1 MQSKAEKASRLF
13 QFLSEV
19 QKLKEKQTLSVQ
31 EYSKEGAV
39 FWLAELREYSEGCRG
54 QLRFGS
60 TMSAALAESRVDSS
74 GGDADL
80 VIELPRPHYIEF
92 PELDKALEG
101 RLSNDGLD
109 PFKRPEAVDKDG
121 ATPDSLGAEEGV
133 SESDPTAWL
142 EQWEKWAEN
151 ERYRQLYEKMFDLQ
165 TKANQQA
172 DEFELILGLGSL
184 YWPVPEGETIDRPLF
199 TVDLAAVMD
208 KHSGQIDV
216 RLNGDVVSPELEVV
230 PPEKMTDARFIVD
243 VKAEVEALNG
253 DILSPDTFRE
263 LGQLTANSLSTNAVY
278 EDSIARPSRSS
289 YPRICWAPCIILRRR
304 RRTGLA
310 VSFARIADEILET
323 GRIPAGLAALIDAND
338 ISQVK
343 KSAEA
348 GALYVNDDDIFS
360 PLPLNDRQQ
369 AVIERV
375 DRNAQ
380 TIVQGPPGTG
390 KTHMAA
396 ALLSHLLAQG
406 KRVLVTAETDRALY
420 ELRDKMPAEIQELA
434 VSVIGTGSSN
444 MADLRVAI
452 DTIARRSSDFDDAE
466 SRSRI
471 GQLTAEL
478 ETLGEQRV
486 RSVREWTARMEEEN
500 SPVVS
505 AGYEM
510 PVARAVEKWL
520 SESDQNDWINAIE
533 IGDLHAPFP
542 LTVEETNRWLELLD
556 DPRLGEHES
565 LSNADTIDLNA
576 IKSVAA
582 FEAMCGRL
590 KKAAE
595 DFRLAASHVDPD
607 ALHAWKSLSTN
618 DQNLVMVSFE
628 QALKLESSVERESHP
643 WSAELRTAANSYEVS
658 AKRTQLENLQLKL
671 GEAELQADALGGL
684 KRLTVSDGALEDYIP
699 IARSLEAYL
708 SGGGEVPTRTDGSVK
723 PPIFGKRIIR
733 EAMPFFTA
741 VRIDGLAATTLPQV
755 QKFLAFIEVSWV
767 LQDLYR
773 SWPHFVPGDASDPV
787 GEIAACRTTLREF
800 ENSLERHAELN
811 ALIATLQGLGIDV
824 LRGALEEGLQSVKQL
839 DRLCQYEKSLHDERI
854 RFDSME
860 RNIRTLQSEGHGL
873 QWLETL
879 TVAVEQ
885 RDPALYM
892 EALDKAQEAYGL
904 ASVAREFAP
913 LSRAVLSWSEDLYDR
928 VREDPHDGEWR
939 ERLRRAE
946 PARQWLA
953 AGQLIEERSDTGLNR
968 LQEDISRIEKRI
980 TATVTDLAA
989 ERAWAHAVG
998 SSRIDPA
1005 MRSNLVAYTQ
1015 AVGRLGKGTGKYA
1028 DFHRRDVRRHL
1039 DSCRAAVP
1047 VWIMPLFRVIDQ
1059 FKLEENM
1066 FDVIIVDEASQ
1077 AGVDAVFLQYLAPRI
1092 VVIGDDKQVS
1102 PSGVGVDRQPIIHL
1116 AHQYLYDFDKI
1127 DSWID
1132 PTRSLFD
1139 DAEMRYGER
1148 IVLREHRRCVPE
1160 IIEFSNQIAYRP
1172 NSIELIPVRE
1182 VLPGRL
1188 APFKVTRTPNAAQPV
1203 TKKKV
1208 INIDEADVLIE
1219 RLIQCLEDPAY
1230 EGKTMGVISLLSTS
1244 GQAEYLKNRLL
1255 EKLSPEVWEQRDLK
1269 VGSPA
1274 EFQGAERDVIFLSMV
1289 SMVPVDGAQRLSVM
1303 ATDMYIQRYNVAVSR
1318 AKDQVWLFHSAGVE
1332 NLDGRDIRAQLL
1344 QHAYDVATAAP
1355 EVESSSLVPD
1365 DVRVEPFDSLFEQR
1379 VYNDIVARGYFVV
1392 PQFDAYGYRLDLVV
1406 EGSNGRLA
1414 IECDGDYW
1422 HGESQARADRV
1433 RQRELERLGWRFVR
1447 IFESDFYLDK
1457 QEQLQ
1462 RVFDA
1467 LEERDIHP
1475 YSLEQ
1480 SGTESLS
1487 NIEIVDSRADINTT
1501 IVFHA
1506 EPTESQEHGNEQLDL
1521 PATRVRA
1528 LDSETAVAAEENSD
1542 DYDADFIE
1550 VYEESSRVDT
1560 WDGDGDQGE
1569 LLETDTI
1576 VSLAREWD
1584 LFSVAPEVPVETSK
1598 NSTQPAN
1605 EEFSVD
1611 EAEKVSA
1618 ATPHTP
1624 ATTEWS
1630 LATINGKVQGYPFE
1644 DRYQIFRGLC
1654 VSVHSAS
1661 DEQIIEGLLAIL
1673 KVEGPML
1680 GHVLMSRYVKA
1691 GGDHRVT
1698 RPVKKTLN
1706 SVISRLVSRRMIRFD
1721 NPTDVAGNVGKTFHL
1736 PEQPSVIVRTRG
1748 ERDLA
1753 DIPYGELRVV
1763 MGHVVSQWG
1772 LEDSEVVMRETLKAF
1787 DLIKLTDNAKNLLD
1801 VPFQRIR
1808 EESLN

>member
-1 MQSKAEKASRLF
+1 M
-13 QFLSEV
+13 
-19 QKLKEKQTLSVQ
+19 KEKQTLSVQ
-31 EYSKEGAV
+31 GYSKEGAV
-39 FWLAELREYSEGCRG
+39 FWLAELREYSESCGG

-60 TMSAALAESRVDSS
+60 TMSAVLTESRVDSS
-74 GGDADL
+74 EGDTDL
-80 VIELPRPHYIEF
+80 VIELPRPHYVDF

-109 PFKRPEAVDKDG
+109 PFRRPEVMDKDG
-121 ATPDSLGAEEGV
+121 ATSDSVGAEEEV
-133 SESDPTAWL
+133 SESDPIAWL

-184 YWPVPEGETIDRPLF
+184 YWAVPDGETIDRPLF
-199 TVDLAAVMD
+199 TVDLAVTMD
-208 KHSGQIDV
+208 KHSGQIDI
-216 RLNGDVVSPELEVV
+216 RLNGDVVTPELEVV

-278 EDSIARPSRSS
+278 EDNIARPSRAL

-310 VSFARIADEILET
+310 VSFARIAEEILET
-323 GRIPAGLAALIDAND
+323 GRIPAGLAALIDVND

-343 KSAEA
+343 QSAEA
-348 GALYVNDDDIFS
+348 GAMYVNDDDIFS
-360 PLPLNDRQQ
+360 PLPLNDRQK

-420 ELRDKMPAEIQELA
+420 ELRDKMPAEIQKLA

-444 MADLRVAI
+444 MADDLRVTI

-486 RSVREWTARMEEEN
+486 RSVREWTARIGEEN
-500 SPVVS
+500 SPVAS

-510 PVARAVEKWL
+510 PVARAIEKWL
-520 SESDQNDWINAIE
+520 SESDQNDWIKAIE
-533 IGDLHAPFP
+533 IRDLHAPFP
-542 LTVEETNRWLELLD
+542 LTAEETNRWLELLE
-556 DPRLGEHES
+556 DPRFEEHES
-565 LSNADTIDLNA
+565 LSNADTINLDA
-576 IKSVAA
+576 IKSAAA
-582 FEAMCGRL
+582 FEALCVRL

-595 DFRLAASHVDPD
+595 DFRLAASHLDPD
-607 ALHAWKSLSTN
+607 ALHSWKSLSSN
-618 DQNLVMVSFE
+618 DQTLVMVSLE
-628 QALKLESSVERESHP
+628 QALKLESSVEKESHP
-643 WSAELRTAANSYEVS
+643 WSAELRAAANGYDVS

-671 GEAELQADALGGL
+671 RESELQAGALGGL

-708 SGGGEVPTRTDGSVK
+708 TGGGEVPTRPDGSVK
-723 PPIFGKRIIR
+723 PPMFGKRIIR

-755 QKFLAFIEVSWV
+755 QKFLAFVEVTWV

-773 SWPHFVPGDASDPV
+773 SWPHFVPGDVSDPV
-787 GEIAACRTTLREF
+787 GEMTACRTTLREF

-811 ALIATLQGLGIDV
+811 ALIAALQGLGINAR
-824 LRGALEEGLQSVKQL
+824 RGALEEDLQSVKQL
-839 DRLCQYEKSLHDERI
+839 DRVCQYEKSLHDERI
-854 RFDSME
+854 RFDSIE
-860 RNIRTLQSEGHGL
+860 RNIRILQSEGHGL

-879 TVAVEQ
+879 TIAVEQ
-885 RDPALYM
+885 RDPALYA

-904 ASVAREFAP
+904 ASAAREFAP
-913 LSRAVLSWSEDLYDR
+913 LSHAVLSWSEELYDR
-928 VREDPHDGEWR
+928 VREDPHDGEWH

-953 AGQLIEERSDTGLNR
+953 AGQLLEKRGDTGLNR

-989 ERAWAHAVG
+989 ERAWAYAVG

-1077 AGVDAVFLQYLAPRI
+1077 AGVDAIFLQYLAPRI
-1092 VVIGDDKQVS
+1092 VVIGDQKQVS
-1102 PSGVGVDRQPIIHL
+1102 PSGVGVDRKPIIHL

-1127 DSWID
+1127 DSWTD

-1160 IIEFSNQIAYRP
+1160 IIEFSNKIAYRP

-1182 VLPGRL
+1182 VFSGRL
-1188 APFKVTRTPNAAQPV
+1188 APFKVTRTPHAAQPV

-1219 RLIQCLEDPAY
+1219 RLIQGLEDPAY

-1289 SMVPVDGAQRLSVM
+1289 SMVPIDGAQRLSVI

-1355 EVESSSLVPD
+1355 EVKSSSLVSD
-1365 DVRVEPFDSLFEQR
+1365 DVRVELFDSLFEQR
-1379 VYNDIVARGYFVV
+1379 VYNGIVAKGYFVV

-1406 EGSNGRLA
+1406 EGANGRLA

-1422 HGESQARADRV
+1422 HGESQARADRA

-1467 LEERDIHP
+1467 LEERGIRP

-1480 SGTESLS
+1480 AGAESLS
-1487 NIEIVDSRADINTT
+1487 NIEIVDSRADIDTT
-1501 IVFHA
+1501 IDFHA
-1506 EPTESQEHGNEQLDL
+1506 ELPESQEYGHEQLDL
-1521 PATRVRA
+1521 PAIRVRA
-1528 LDSETAVAAEENSD
+1528 RDSETSVATEEDSD

-1550 VYEESSRVDT
+1550 VYEESSRVDI
-1560 WDGDGDQGE
+1560 WDGRGEQGE
-1569 LLETDTI
+1569 LLKTDTI
-1576 VSLAREWD
+1576 VPLTRERD
-1584 LFSVAPEVPVETSK
+1584 LFSVAPEVSVETGK
-1598 NSTQPAN
+1598 DSTQPAN
-1605 EEFSVD
+1605 EESSVD
-1611 EAEKVSA
+1611 ETEKVSA
-1618 ATPHTP
+1618 ALPHTS
-1624 ATTEWS
+1624 ATTGWS
-1630 LATINGKVQGYPFE
+1630 PATINGEVQGYQFE
-1644 DRYQIFRGLC
+1644 DRYQMFRGSC

-1661 DEQIIEGLLAIL
+1661 DEQIIEGLLEIL
-1673 KVEGPML
+1673 TIEGPML
-1680 GHVLMSRYVKA
+1680 GHVLISRYVKA

-1736 PEQPSVIVRTRG
+1736 PKQPSVIVRTRG

-1753 DIPYGELRVV
+1753 DIPYGELRAV
-1763 MGHVVSQWG
+1763 MGHVVSQSG
-1772 LEDSEVVMRETLKAF
+1772 LDDSEVVMRETLKAF
-1787 DLIKLTDNAKNLLD
+1787 DLIKLTGNAKNLLD
-1801 VPFQRIR
+1801 VPFQKIR
-1808 EESLN
+1808 EESFN